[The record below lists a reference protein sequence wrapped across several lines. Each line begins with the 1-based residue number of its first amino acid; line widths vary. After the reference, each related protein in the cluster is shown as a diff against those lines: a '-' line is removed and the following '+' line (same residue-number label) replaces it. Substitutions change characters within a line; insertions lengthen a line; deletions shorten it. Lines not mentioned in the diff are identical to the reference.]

1 MPSLPST
8 ADIVI
13 AGGGPAGATIAR
25 LLAGLGFHV
34 VVYEKRA
41 FPRHQ
46 IGESL
51 TPQVLPL
58 LDFLGVRTRIESA
71 GFLHMVGHTVCW
83 GNAQPRTSYYSPDHS
98 RQGLQVWRAAFDA
111 LLLDHARAGGVT
123 VYERQLVKDVR
134 FHDAGAT
141 VHTTHGHTDACF
153 FIDATGR
160 SGVLARR
167 ELRQRDPVFQT
178 LAVSGYW
185 QNAAGPPG
193 GDFANTILETY
204 ADGLAWSVPLHNGF
218 RNVTFL
224 VDWQL
229 GTHIRRSGLSAFYR
243 DQVART
249 PYVGEFLRPA
259 HLVLGPQAFDAT
271 WHTATTFA
279 GERFLLVGDAGMF
292 VDPLSSEGVHKAMAS
307 AITGAAVVNTILR
320 RPAITAHALQFYDE
334 SQRSTY
340 ELHYQQSAQYYREEQ
355 RWPDA
360 PFWQRRATNDEPRVP
375 SPESRTT
382 SHEPRTMIV
391 SHIALAPETTIA
403 LRPAIEGPFVE
414 LREAMVTPRYP
425 RGLRFLERVCLPPLL
440 RAVQEHG
447 AVEHIMQAYLHTP
460 EGRGCPPEAVRQVL
474 ARLYQEEALT
484 ATAPSENQSS

>member
-8 ADIVI
+8 ADIVV

-58 LDFLGVRTRIESA
+58 LDFLGVRARVEAA
-71 GFLHMVGHTVCW
+71 GFLRMVGHTVCW
-83 GNAQPRTSYYSPDHS
+83 GSDQPRTSYYSSDHS
-98 RQGLQVWRAAFDA
+98 RQGLQVWRAEFDA
-111 LLLDHARAGGVT
+111 LLLDHARAGGAA
-123 VYERQLVKDVR
+123 VYERQLVKDVH
-134 FHDAGAT
+134 FHDAGVT
-141 VHTTHGHTDACF
+141 VHTGHGYTDARF

-160 SGVLARR
+160 AGVLARR

-185 QNAAGPPG
+185 QNAAGPTG
-193 GDFANTILETY
+193 VDFANTILETY
-204 ADGLAWSVPLHNGF
+204 SDGLVWSVPLHNSL

-229 GTHIRRSGLSAFYR
+229 GSHIRRSGLSTFYR
-243 DQVART
+243 EQVART
-249 PYVGEFLRPA
+249 PHVAGFLRHA
-259 HLVLGPQAFDAT
+259 QLALGPWAFDAT
-271 WHTATTFA
+271 WHTAITFA
-279 GERFLLVGDAGMF
+279 DKQFLLIGDAGMF

-320 RPAITAHALQFYDE
+320 RPAMTAHALQFYDE

-340 ELHYQQSAQYYREEQ
+340 DLHYQQSAQYYQEEQ

-360 PFWQRRATNDEPRVP
+360 PFWQQRATSHEPRV
-375 SPESRTT
+375 T
-382 SHEPRTMIV
+382 SHEPRTTSTTV

-414 LREAMVTPRYP
+414 LREAMVTPSYP

-447 AVEHIMQAYLHTP
+447 ALERVMRAYLHTP

-474 ARLYQEEALT
+474 ARLYQDGALT
-484 ATAPSENQSS
+484 ATAPDESQSD